1 MSSDDGND
9 GNGGNGGN
17 GGTMSSDDG
26 NDGNDGVMRSDVDSP
41 VGSEHLARNALSVRT
56 MQSATFPQ
64 IDGAI
69 VREMSWRDLPQVIG
83 IEDDSFPEDAW
94 SPAQFWS
101 ELAQAGNHKHY
112 AVIVEDEDVLAYAGV
127 QLLTPEAEILT
138 IAVHPQVRGKG
149 YGRTLVTYLEDTAAV
164 NGCTTMHLEVATD
177 NNPAHALY
185 LALGYTDIG
194 VRANYYGTGRDAFMM
209 SKQLQVGA

>member
-1 MSSDDGND
+1 MSSNVGHDDVSQD
-9 GNGGNGGN
+9 EVKR
-17 GGTMSSDDG
+17 S
-26 NDGNDGVMRSDVDSP
+26 GVGHDEVSHDEVERSDIDNP
-41 VGSEHLARNALSVRT
+41 VGSGHLDRNASGVRT

-69 VREMSWRDLPQVIG
+69 VREMSWRDLPQVLG
-83 IEDDSFPEDAW
+83 IENQSFPEDAW

-101 ELAQAGNHKHY
+101 ELAQADSHKHY
-112 AVIVEDEDVLAYAGV
+112 VVVVDDEDVFAYAGV
-127 QLLTPEAEILT
+127 QLLAPEAEILT
-138 IAVHPQVRGKG
+138 IAVHPEVRGRG
-149 YGRTLVTYLEDTAAV
+149 YGRALVMYLENTAAA

-177 NNPAHALY
+177 NDSAHQLY

-194 VRANYYGTGRDAFMM
+194 VRANYYGTGRDALMM